1 MYSPSIQLVVTD
13 HKEIISTRCMTYI
26 DSEEVKTEKR
36 NSETS
41 DTAPLNGYDDDD
53 HRMDN
58 EKKIYSIMTVY
69 TMHTRK
75 IVRAYDQLKVNK
87 D

>member
-58 EKKIYSIMTVY
+58 EKNDIFDNDSIYN
-69 TMHTRK
+69 
-75 IVRAYDQLKVNK
+75 AYKKNRTCI
-87 D
+87 